1 MEIVVDVLVVVV
13 CALVWRLVWLDRLVQ
28 RVARQLIEVTE
39 VANKLSDLMLQ
50 SGEILLSVVNKGKK

>member
-1 MEIVVDVLVVVV
+1 MEIVVGVLVVVV
-13 CALVWRLVWLDRLVQ
+13 AALVWRLVWLDRLVQ

-39 VANKLSDLMLQ
+39 VTNKLSDLMLQ